1 MKKLLRGCLLAVA
14 MGVLIVNVASAGPL
28 KVDITAA
35 TGWNPSTDSLHCNT
49 PADSTARVWT
59 FDGTVTGTPGEE
71 GYFLSVF
78 LLDTVASAATAA
90 SFNDSAVVRI
100 VRRAESVPDSTYGFG
115 FTQNPKGWAS
125 VYTFALTH
133 ITPSAFPITKHIPL
147 DSLAV
152 YPLTPA
158 GEYGVIF
165 MGGRDEPGHHFGKA
179 WKIRVLIETLGK
191 S

>member
-14 MGVLIVNVASAGPL
+14 VGVLIVGTADAGPL
-28 KVDITAA
+28 KVDVTAA
-35 TGWNPSTDSLHCNT
+35 TGWNPSTDSLHTNST
-49 PADSTARVWT
+49 DSLARVYT
-59 FDGTVTGTPGEE
+59 FNGTVTGTPDE
-71 GYFLSVF
+71 GGYYVTVC
-78 LLDTVASAATAA
+78 LLDTVASAASAA

-100 VRRAESVPDSTYGFG
+100 VRRVQGMPDSTFGVG
-115 FTQNPKGWAS
+115 FTQNPKGWAT
-125 VYTFALTH
+125 VYTFPLTH
-133 ITPSAFPITKHIPL
+133 ITPSAFPIFKHIPL

-152 YPLTPA
+152 YPITPA

-179 WKIRVLIETLGK
+179 WKIRVLIETVGK